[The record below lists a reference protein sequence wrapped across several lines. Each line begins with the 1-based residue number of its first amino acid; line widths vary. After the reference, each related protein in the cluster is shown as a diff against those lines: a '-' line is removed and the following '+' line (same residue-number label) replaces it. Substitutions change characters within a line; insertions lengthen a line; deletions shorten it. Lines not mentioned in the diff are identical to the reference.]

1 MSYGALGVTASQASA
16 EARKWV
22 EWSDQIVRDL
32 DIPVMNTALK
42 ILDKIFLIADDAGV
56 GDEVRQSVY
65 AIRTLSY
72 ATTLAPGILPVA
84 GTAAIASVGGTATA
98 ASASASVLTI
108 AGGAAILGAAGLVA
122 GIASAI
128 FGGGDDEEA
137 QKRIKRAQAQVLH
150 LRDRLTLADFA
161 AEQDA
166 AAYAELAMAMI
177 PWWDPAPHKAA
188 AARAQKLAAFYRT
201 AVKALTPTER
211 EMYESIANLARWQ
224 AALAEYSKLSQSKK
238 DGLDVMFGKTAPR
251 LPYQLSQKI
260 GPEQQNLV
268 AIMKKL
274 QGLTIA
280 PGVLAMLAKAAAP
293 KPSSTPTPQKHTS
306 AAPLVVV
313 LLTIAAI
320 GGMYAY
326 KKGYHR
332 PIVRRIQAA
341 RA

>member
-1 MSYGALGVTASQASA
+1 VSYGALGVTASQASA

-32 DIPVMNTALK
+32 DIPVMNTALR

-84 GTAAIASVGGTATA
+84 GTAAIASVGGAATA

-108 AGGAAILGAAGLVA
+108 AGAASILGAAGLVA

-137 QKRIKRAQAQVLH
+137 NKRIKRAQAQVLH

-166 AAYAELAMAMI
+166 ASYAEIAMSMI
-177 PWWDPAPHKAA
+177 PWMDPSSHKAA

-201 AVKALTPTER
+201 AAKALTPAER
-211 EMYESIANLARWQ
+211 EMYESISNLARWQ
-224 AALAEYSKLSQSKK
+224 GSLAEYGKLSQSKK
-238 DGLDVMFGKTAPR
+238 DGVDVMFGTTAPR

-274 QGLTIA
+274 QGFTIA
-280 PGVLAMLAKAAAP
+280 PGTLAMLSKMSVPKAAAP
-293 KPSSTPTPQKHTS
+293 APEKHTS
-306 AAPLVVV
+306 AAPIVVV

-320 GGMYAY
+320 GGMYAV